1 MKKVDNEFEEAV
13 FQALSANERREILKI
28 ITREQAVS
36 YTEILGELNM
46 TTGNLNYHLKQLEG
60 FIEKDENG
68 RYIITPL
75 GKTAINVLAATYDTS
90 NGVNTYVDL
99 ARLSQ
104 SRGIHPTVTRLL
116 WVGII
121 FNLLILSIYG
131 YMAYVL
137 IVEGGAIFV
146 KFVLVVLIIIFIYLL
161 SLLIRGLRS
170 TPTYIKRLE
179 KKLELIS

>member
-75 GKTAINVLAATYDTS
+75 GKTAINVLAAT
-90 NGVNTYVDL
+90 
-99 ARLSQ
+99 
-104 SRGIHPTVTRLL
+104 
-116 WVGII
+116 
-121 FNLLILSIYG
+121 
-131 YMAYVL
+131 
-137 IVEGGAIFV
+137 
-146 KFVLVVLIIIFIYLL
+146 
-161 SLLIRGLRS
+161 
-170 TPTYIKRLE
+170 
-179 KKLELIS
+179 